1 MPNVVVVFV
10 GGTDTHPCV
19 DVGVDGFLS
28 RVVNGVVDYL
38 VNGDVPNSVL
48 RDGINK
54 RVSDG
59 VSKIMGVV
67 HVKGHRWPSTIES
80 ILSRTA
86 HALLKETALCV
97 GSGRFVASTAEF
109 CAYIDEVRAVI
120 CGSPDLLIH
129 DLRSKSTF
137 LVELRL
143 APTFGDYTPFIKMAA
158 IKLAIYSWLFSNYY
172 AENIE
177 WQLAYIALIHYTRE
191 GGNALGAVLHPICIR
206 VTDTIRSF
214 ITNAYRAW
222 RNKTMIRVSD
232 CKLARLIYGKK
243 FTKCVNEEVLI
254 DMPSWVAS
262 MNEAVNNQLFRK
274 WKALQSEA
282 SVKPRWRLIK
292 AVG

>member
-1 MPNVVVVFV
+1 MPSVVVVLV
-10 GGTDTHPCV
+10 VVKNSPCV

-28 RVVNGVVDYL
+28 SIINDVVDYL
-38 VNGDVPNSVL
+38 VNGDLPSRVL

-54 RVSDG
+54 RVSNT
-59 VSKIMGVV
+59 VSKIMGIV

-86 HALLKETALCV
+86 HVLFKETALGV

-109 CAYIDEVRAVI
+109 CAYVDEVRAVI

-129 DLRSKSTF
+129 DLRGRSAC

-143 APTFGDYTPFIKMAA
+143 APTFGDYSPFIKMAA
-158 IKLAIYSWLFSNYY
+158 VKLAIHSWLLSNYY

-177 WQLAYIALIHYTRE
+177 WQLSYIALIHYSKQRDKT
-191 GGNALGAVLHPICIR
+191 LSAVLHPICIR

-232 CKLARLIYGKK
+232 CKLAKLIYGRR

-254 DMPSWVAS
+254 EAPRDVAS
-262 MNEAVNNQLFRK
+262 TIIQEMKGTTERGFGEA
-274 WKALQSEA
+274 ALETY
-282 SVKPRWRLIK
+282 
-292 AVG
+292 

>member
-1 MPNVVVVFV
+1 VFVVVVKN
-10 GGTDTHPCV
+10 THPCV
-19 DVGVDGFLS
+19 AGVDGFLS
-28 RVVNGVVDYL
+28 RVVNGVVGYL
-38 VNGDVPNSVL
+38 VNGDLPSRVL
-48 RDGINK
+48 RDGINR

-86 HALLKETALCV
+86 HALLKETALGV

-109 CAYIDEVRAVI
+109 CAYVDEVRAVI

-143 APTFGDYTPFIKMAA
+143 APTFGDYSPFIKMAA
-158 IKLAIYSWLFSNYY
+158 IKLAIHSWLLNNYY

-177 WQLAYIALIHYTRE
+177 WQLSYIAIIHYTKQRGRTLDAE
-191 GGNALGAVLHPICIR
+191 VFPICIR
-206 VTDTIRSF
+206 VTDSIRSF
-214 ITNAYRAW
+214 IANAYRAW
-222 RNKTMIRVSD
+222 RGKTMIRVSD
-232 CKLARLIYGKK
+232 CRLARLIYGRR
-243 FTKCVNEEVLI
+243 FVRCLNEEVLI
-254 DMPSWVAS
+254 DVPSWVAS

-274 WKALQSEA
+274 WKALQSGA
-282 SVKPRWRLIK
+282 SMESR
-292 AVG
+292 

>member
-1 MPNVVVVFV
+1 MPGVVVVFV
-10 GGTDTHPCV
+10 VVENSPCV
-19 DVGVDGFLS
+19 AGGVDGFLS
-28 RVVNGVVDYL
+28 SIINWVVDYL
-38 VNGDVPNSVL
+38 VNGDVPSRVL
-48 RDGINK
+48 RDGINR

-86 HALLKETALCV
+86 HALFKEIALSV
-97 GSGRFVASTAEF
+97 GSGRFIASTAEF
-109 CAYIDEVRAVI
+109 CAYVDEVRAVI

-172 AENIE
+172 AGGGD
-177 WQLAYIALIHYTRE
+177 WQSAYIALIHYTKQRDE
-191 GGNALGAVLHPICIR
+191 TLDAEVFPICIR
-206 VTDTIRSF
+206 VTDSIRSF
-214 ITNAYRAW
+214 IANAYRAW
-222 RNKTMIRVSD
+222 RNKSMIRVSD
-232 CKLARLIYGKK
+232 CKLARLIYGRK

-254 DMPSWVAS
+254 DVPRDIAS

-274 WKALQSEA
+274 WKAIQSGA
-282 SVKPRWRLIK
+282 SMESR
-292 AVG
+292 

>member
-1 MPNVVVVFV
+1 MVVE
-10 GGTDTHPCV
+10 GSPCV

-28 RVVNGVVDYL
+28 SIINWVIDYL

-48 RDGINK
+48 RDGINR

-67 HVKGHRWPSTIES
+67 HVRGHRWPSTIES

-86 HALLKETALCV
+86 HALLKETALGV
-97 GSGRFVASTAEF
+97 RHGRFIPSLAEL
-109 CAYIDEVRAVI
+109 CAYVDEVRAVI

-129 DLRSKSTF
+129 DLRSKSTC

-143 APTFGDYTPFIKMAA
+143 APTFGDYTPFIKVSA
-158 IKLAIYSWLFSNYY
+158 IKLAIHSWLLSNYY
-172 AENIE
+172 VGNSE
-177 WQLAYIALIHYTRE
+177 WQLSYIAIIHYTKQRGE
-191 GGNALGAVLHPICIR
+191 ALDAEVFPLCIR

-214 ITNAYRAW
+214 IANAYRAW

-232 CKLARLIYGKK
+232 CKLAKLIYGKK

-254 DMPSWVAS
+254 DMPRNVAS
-262 MNEAVNNQLFRK
+262 MNEAVNNRLFRK
-274 WKALQSEA
+274 WKALQSGA
-282 SVKPRWRLIK
+282 SIESR
-292 AVG
+292 